1 MGCLQRGPQPQSLNG
16 RSQAPSLPVALSIEQ
31 NSLML
36 LLCTPLSHLWRVCMQ
51 HRLHPP
57 LRSLTI
63 APSACL
69 PLQTPRYLQAQCD
82 NTNPFYHAPQRSWQS
97 FQTLL
102 SLSYRCYKKRKIIE
116 HKISKLLSTLS
127 PEFGRNSG
135 VDRSGSSEFL
145 IGRCILSLWKWRSNL
160 GV

>member
-1 MGCLQRGPQPQSLNG
+1 MNRETDWQAEEDTSSFWSVTCRISISIMGCLQRGPQPQSLNG

-69 PLQTPRYLQAQCD
+69 PLQTPWYLQAQCD

-116 HKISKLLSTLS
+116 
-127 PEFGRNSG
+127 
-135 VDRSGSSEFL
+135 
-145 IGRCILSLWKWRSNL
+145 CIKSANL
-160 GV
+160 CPP